1 MADVDT
7 HMAGDSRFSRVF
19 YSVIRFIVVGVSV
32 CYTRTKVVGKHNIP
46 SSGAFLLAPIHRSN
60 IDTPLAAYVTSRRL
74 RFMGKD
80 SIWKI
85 APIGWVLS
93 ALGAFPVTRGSADRE
108 ALKRCIAVLEA
119 GEPLVLF
126 PEGTR
131 QSGPI
136 VQPLFDGA
144 AYVAVKAGVPIVPVG
159 IGGSERVMP
168 KGSKMI
174 YPRKCVL
181 VVGEPIIAPMDET
194 GRVPR
199 SAVKDVT
206 SRLYEDLQRLFD
218 EAQRLAGTPNE

>member
-1 MADVDT
+1 MAGVDT
-7 HMAGDSRFSRVF
+7 YMAGDSRFSRTF

-46 SSGAFLLAPIHRSN
+46 TTGAFLLAPIHRSN

-80 SIWKI
+80 SIWKF

-144 AYVAVKAGVPIVPVG
+144 AYVAVKAGVPIIPVAIQGVEHG
-159 IGGSERVMP
+159 ISAPVIITYGPAWQPTSQSGVMTIDP
-168 KGSKMI
+168 DEMTQLTDTMMI
-174 YPRKCVL
+174 H
-181 VVGEPIIAPMDET
+181 IA
-194 GRVPR
+194 
-199 SAVKDVT
+199 
-206 SRLYEDLQRLFD
+206 RLLPAEYHGYY
-218 EAQRLAGTPNE
+218 AGQV